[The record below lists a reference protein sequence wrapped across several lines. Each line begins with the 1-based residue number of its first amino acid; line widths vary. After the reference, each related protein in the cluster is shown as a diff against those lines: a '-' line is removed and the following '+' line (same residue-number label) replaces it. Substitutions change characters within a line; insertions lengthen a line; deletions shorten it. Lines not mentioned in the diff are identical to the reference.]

1 LRERA
6 IPSVKRQNDRVP
18 KDTGTPKPAEVTIPA
33 PWFDLPKSFY
43 EKLAAYAQEFGLTS
57 AEFLT
62 QSMTHYAKELRERN
76 SPAVKTLGLRVTR
89 QLKKLASDGAK
100 TWWSQ
105 LTPEQRS
112 ERAKKANQA
121 RWSKNVSGEK
131 PEEGLEQRHDSER

>member
-1 LRERA
+1 M
-6 IPSVKRQNDRVP
+6 KRQTDQVQ
-18 KDTGTPKPAEVTIPA
+18 KDSGTKKPAEVTIPA

-43 EKLAAYAQEFGLTS
+43 EKLAAYAQEFGVTS

-89 QLKKLASDGAK
+89 QLKKLASEGAK

-121 RWSKNVSGEK
+121 RWSKNAQEDGTASGEK
-131 PEEGLEQRHDSER
+131 PEEELQQRHNSER

>member
-1 LRERA
+1 M
-6 IPSVKRQNDRVP
+6 PQDVGS
-18 KDTGTPKPAEVTIPA
+18 PKPAEITIPA

-43 EKLAAYAQEFGLTS
+43 EKLAGYAQEFGMTS

-62 QSMTHYAKELRERN
+62 QSMAHYAKELRERN
-76 SPAVKTLGLRVTR
+76 SPAAQTLGLRVTR

-100 TWWSQ
+100 NWWSQ

-121 RWSKNVSGEK
+121 GWAKNASGETTPGREHK
-131 PEEGLEQRHDSER
+131 E

>member
-1 LRERA
+1 M
-6 IPSVKRQNDRVP
+6 KRQTDQVQ
-18 KDTGTPKPAEVTIPA
+18 KDSGTKKPAEVRIPA

-43 EKLAAYAQEFGLTS
+43 EKLAAYAQEFGVTS

-62 QSMTHYAKELRERN
+62 QSITHYAKELRERN

-89 QLKKLASDGAK
+89 QLKKLASEGAK
-100 TWWSQ
+100 NWWSQ

-121 RWSKNVSGEK
+121 RWAKTAQDGVASGEES
-131 PEEGLEQRHDSER
+131 EEELQEQRHSSER

>member
-1 LRERA
+1 MK
-6 IPSVKRQNDRVP
+6 PQTDQVP
-18 KDTGTPKPAEVTIPA
+18 KESSTTKPAEITIPA

-43 EKLAAYAQEFGLTS
+43 EKLAAYAQEFGVTS

-76 SPAVKTLGLRVTR
+76 SPAAKTLGLRVTR
-89 QLKKLASDGAK
+89 QLKKLASEGAK
-100 TWWSQ
+100 NWWSQ

-121 RWSKNVSGEK
+121 RWAKSAQDGEIPDK
-131 PEEGLEQRHDSER
+131 KAVEGVQEQRHSSER